1 MTAWNILRDIL
12 ALEDLPAPA
21 KLVLIAMNQYGKD
34 GAGIYPAIET
44 IAKLASLSPRQTKRH
59 IKTLR
64 LKGYLTPQGKS
75 RNNTIKYALNV
86 PTRVPSKVWP
96 EGRQRP
102 TNNLNKYL
110 DSTLTRG
117 DSFNYSRNQQAIKV
131 DRFSSISPVQYSKRG
146 TPLPESGSEMSI
158 RMQRER
164 EARRKG

>member
-59 IKTLR
+59 IKALR
-64 LKGYLTPQGKS
+64 LKGYLKPQGKS

-86 PTRVPSKVWP
+86 PTRVPSRVGP

-102 TNNLNKYL
+102 TNNLYNNL
-110 DSTLTRG
+110 DSTLTR
-117 DSFNYSRNQQAIKV
+117 DSYINSRNQQALNI
-131 DRFSSISPVQYSKRG
+131 DRFSNVK
-146 TPLPESGSEMSI
+146 LPESGSEIAI
-158 RMQRER
+158 RLQRER
-164 EARRKG
+164 EARRKR

>member
-59 IKTLR
+59 IKALR

-86 PTRVPSKVWP
+86 PTRVPSRVGP

-102 TNNLNKYL
+102 TNNLNNNL
-110 DSTLTRG
+110 DTTLTRG
-117 DSFNYSRNQQAIKV
+117 SDSGHISLPSQQAVQI
-131 DRFSSISPVQYSKRG
+131 DRFSTAPRHVRLSSEAYRARAADAANRKR
-146 TPLPESGSEMSI
+146 
-158 RMQRER
+158 
-164 EARRKG
+164 